1 MSKILVVEDTQRL
14 RAELKVLL
22 ERYGYEVTAP
32 ETFDN
37 IVDVIK
43 MQQPD
48 LLMLDINLPV
58 YDGYYICREVRKFSQ
73 VPIIIVTSRDSDM
86 DELLSINLGADDF
99 ITKPYNTEILLAR
112 VNAVLKR
119 SEVGNQSKEVMECN
133 GLTINLC
140 NSSMIAN
147 GVKIEITKNEL
158 VLLTSLIKRKNE
170 IVSREELM
178 EELWSAEY
186 FADDNSLS
194 INMTRLRK
202 KLDEIGLKE
211 FVKTKRGQGYIVE

>member
-43 MQQPD
+43 IQKPD

>member
-43 MQQPD
+43 MQKPD

-119 SEVGNQSKEVMECN
+119 SESGNQSKEVMECN

>member
-14 RAELKVLL
+14 RTELKVLL
-22 ERYGYEVTAP
+22 ERYGYEVIAP

-37 IVDVIK
+37 IIDVIK
-43 MQQPD
+43 MQQPE

-58 YDGYYICREVRKFSQ
+58 YDGYYICREVRRFSE

-86 DELLSINLGADDF
+86 DELLSIKLGADDF

-119 SEVGNQSKEVMECN
+119 SEAGNKSKEGMECS

-140 NSSMIAN
+140 NSSMAAN
-147 GVKIEITKNEL
+147 GVKIDITKNEL
-158 VLLTSLIKRKNE
+158 ILLTSLIKRKNE

-211 FVKTKRGQGYIVE
+211 FIKTKRGQGYIVE

>member
-37 IVDVIK
+37 IIDVIK
-43 MQQPD
+43 MQKPD

-119 SEVGNQSKEVMECN
+119 SEAGNQSKEVMECN

-140 NSSMIAN
+140 NSSMTAN

>member
-1 MSKILVVEDTQRL
+1 MSKILVVEDTERL
-14 RAELKVLL
+14 RTELKVLL

-32 ETFDN
+32 ETFHN
-37 IVDVIK
+37 IIDVIK
-43 MQQPD
+43 MQQPE

-58 YDGYYICREVRKFSQ
+58 YDGYYICREVRRFSQ

-86 DELLSINLGADDF
+86 DELLSMNSGADDF

-119 SEVGNQSKEVMECN
+119 SEAGNQSKEIMECS

-140 NSSMIAN
+140 NSSMTAN
-147 GVKIEITKNEL
+147 GVKLEITKNEL
-158 VLLTSLIKRKNE
+158 ILLTSLIKRKNE

-211 FVKTKRGQGYIVE
+211 FIKTKRGQGYIVE